1 MIRQY
6 EIVKDVVKNIG
17 LLDDQKISS
26 ALDEQFNTRE
36 RLAKIMVRLGYVA
49 SENVGNALIPQIGI
63 LPAAI
68 KIEDIDL
75 KAINTVS
82 PQLAIS
88 HRVIPFKLQA
98 NTVFLATDDPINF
111 LAAGFF
117 EKITNLSVDM
127 ALVDKVDMD
136 KALAKFYTS
145 EQKEKQHRED
155 LKKISEGIKG
165 VKGEDDAPV
174 IKLVNMIIEEALKRR
189 ASDIHVEPL
198 EHKFRIRYRI
208 DGVLHEIPGPPK
220 RLQGSIIS
228 RLKIMAGM
236 DIAEKRLP
244 QDGRIKL
251 KLETKELDL
260 RVSTLPAIHGE
271 SVVMRILDKSGFVVG
286 LEDLGFLP
294 ENRRDFERLINLPNG
309 MILVTGPTG
318 SGKTTTLYATLSHI
332 NQKERKV
339 ITIED
344 PVEYQ
349 LDGINQVQVKPQ
361 INLTFASGLRSMLR
375 QAPDII
381 MVGEIRDLETA
392 EIAIQSALTGH
403 LIFSTLHTNDA
414 AGAITRLTDMG
425 IKPYLSASTVQGIL
439 AQRLVRTVCPSCREV
454 YQPSEEEIT
463 MLSTSADQLKKIEL
477 YKGKGCSV
485 CNDTGFKGR
494 MGIYELLVMND
505 TIRELVLENTPS
517 IVLCKKARELGMRTL
532 KEDGMGKVKLGYTT
546 IEEVLRV
553 TQDA

>member
-1 MIRQY
+1 MIKKQ
-6 EIVKDVVKNIG
+6 EIVKEVVKNIG
-17 LLDDQKISS
+17 LLDEHKIRA
-26 ALDEQFNTRE
+26 ALQEQFKTKE
-36 RLAKIMVRLGYVA
+36 RLAKILVRLGYVA
-49 SENVGNALIPQIGI
+49 NESVGNTLVQQVGIIPII
-63 LPAAI
+63 I
-68 KIEDIDL
+68 KAEDIDL
-75 KAINTVS
+75 KTAGI
-82 PQLAIS
+82 IS
-88 HRVIPFKLQA
+88 SQFALDHRVIPFKIE
-98 NTVFLATDDPINF
+98 TKTMFLATDDPINF
-111 LAAGFF
+111 LASDFF
-117 EKITNLSVDM
+117 EKITSFDVDM
-127 ALVDKVDMD
+127 ALSDKVCID
-136 KALAKFYTS
+136 KLLSELYTS
-145 EQKEKQHRED
+145 KQKEK
-155 LKKISEGIKG
+155 LPGGGLTKLSEAIKD
-165 VKGEDDAPV
+165 VKGDDDGPV

-189 ASDIHVEPL
+189 ASDVHVEPL
-198 EHKFRIRYRI
+198 ENKFRIRYRI
-208 DGVLHEIPGPPK
+208 DGVLHEIQGPPK

-251 KLETKELDL
+251 KLENKELDL
-260 RVSTLPAIHGE
+260 RVSTLPATYGE
-271 SVVMRILDKSGFVVG
+271 SVVMRILDKSGFMVG
-286 LEDLGFLP
+286 LEDMGFLP
-294 ENRRDFERLINLPNG
+294 ENKKDYERLINLPNG

-392 EIAIQSALTGH
+392 EIAVQSALTGH

-414 AGAITRLTDMG
+414 AGAVTRLEDMG
-425 IKPYLSASTVQGIL
+425 VKPYLVASTVQGIL
-439 AQRLVRTVCPSCREV
+439 AQRLVRTVCPSCREA
-454 YQPSEEEIT
+454 YKPSPEEID
-463 MLSTSADQLKKIEL
+463 MLSIVPGQLKDLEL
-477 YKGKGCSV
+477 YKGKGCPT
-485 CNDTGFKGR
+485 CNGTGFKGR

-505 TIRELVLENTPS
+505 NIRELVIESAPS
-517 IVLCKKARELGMRTL
+517 ATLCKKARESGMRTL
-532 KEDGMGKVKLGYTT
+532 KEDGIEKVKRGYTT

>member
-1 MIRQY
+1 MIKKQ
-6 EIVKDVVKNIG
+6 EIVKEVVKNIG
-17 LLDDQKISS
+17 LLDDDKILS
-26 ALDEQFNTRE
+26 ALKEQLNTKE
-36 RLAKIMVRLGYVA
+36 RLSKILVKLGYVA
-49 SENVGNALIPQIGI
+49 SESVGNTLVPQVGIIPVT
-63 LPAAI
+63 I
-68 KIEDIDL
+68 KTEEIDP
-75 KAINTVS
+75 KAIDIVPSN
-82 PQLAIS
+82 LAVS
-88 HRVIPFKLQA
+88 HRVIPIKIEAKTL
-98 NTVFLATDDPINF
+98 FLATDDPINF
-111 LAAGFF
+111 LSSGFF
-117 EKITNLSVDM
+117 EKITNLDVSM
-127 ALVDKVDMD
+127 ELAD
-136 KALAKFYTS
+136 KAGIDKAIAEFYAS
-145 EQKEKQHRED
+145 GQKEKTHSD
-155 LKKISEGIKG
+155 LSKLSENIKN
-165 VKGEDDAPV
+165 VKGDDDAPV

-208 DGVLHEIPGPPK
+208 DGVLHEIKGPPK

-251 KLETKELDL
+251 RLENKELDL
-260 RVSTLPAIHGE
+260 RVSTLPATYGE
-271 SVVMRILDKSGFVVG
+271 SVVMRILDKSNFLVG
-286 LEDLGFLP
+286 LEDMGFLP
-294 ENRRDFERLINLPNG
+294 ENKKDFEKLINIPNG

-349 LDGINQVQVKPQ
+349 FDGINQVQVRSQ

-392 EIAIQSALTGH
+392 EIAVQSALTGH

-414 AGAITRLTDMG
+414 VGAVTRLVDMG
-425 IKPYLSASTVQGIL
+425 IKPYLVASTVQGVL
-439 AQRLVRTVCPSCREV
+439 AQRLVRTICQSCREG
-454 YQPSEEEIT
+454 YKPSQEEVA
-463 MLSTSADQLKKIEL
+463 MLSIAPDKLKDFEL
-477 YKGKGCSV
+477 YKGKGCPV
-485 CNDTGFKGR
+485 CNNTGYKGR
-494 MGIYELLVMND
+494 MGIYELLIMND
-505 TIRELVLENTPS
+505 IIRELVIENVSST
-517 IVLCKKARELGMRTL
+517 VLCKKAVEFGMRTL
-532 KEDGMGKVKLGYTT
+532 KEDGMEKVKRGYTT

-553 TQDA
+553 VQDA

>member
-1 MIRQY
+1 MHLKKQD
-6 EIVKDVVKNIG
+6 IVKEIVKNIG
-17 LLDDQKISS
+17 LLDDHKIRA
-26 ALDEQFNTRE
+26 ALDEQFETKE
-36 RLAKIMVRLGYVA
+36 RLVKILVRLGYVA
-49 SENVGNALIPQIGI
+49 NESVGNTLVPQIGI
-63 LPAAI
+63 LPIAI
-68 KIEDIDL
+68 KIEDIDP
-75 KAINTVS
+75 AAVNIIPS
-82 PQLAIS
+82 QLAS
-88 HRVIPFKLQA
+88 NHRIIPFKIENKTL
-98 NTVFLATDDPINF
+98 FLATDDPINF
-111 LAAGFF
+111 LASDFF
-117 EKITNLSVDM
+117 EKITNLDIDM
-127 ALVDKVDMD
+127 TLANKADID
-136 KALAKFYTS
+136 KALVELYASK
-145 EQKEKQHRED
+145 QKEKLQSD
-155 LKKISEGIKG
+155 LNKLSETIKDIKG
-165 VKGEDDAPV
+165 DDDAPV
-174 IKLVNMIIEEALKRR
+174 IKLVNMLIEEALKRR

-208 DGVLHEIPGPPK
+208 DGVLHEIQGPPK

-251 KLETKELDL
+251 RLENKELDL
-260 RVSTLPAIHGE
+260 RVSTLPATYGE
-271 SVVMRILDKSGFVVG
+271 SVVMRILDKSNFMVG
-286 LEDLGFLP
+286 LEDMGLLP
-294 ENRRDFERLINLPNG
+294 EIKKNFEMLINLPNG

-349 LDGINQVQVKPQ
+349 LDGINQVQVKSQ

-414 AGAITRLTDMG
+414 ASAVTRLVDMG
-425 IKPYLSASTVQGIL
+425 IKPYLVASTVQGIL
-439 AQRLVRTVCPSCREV
+439 AQRLVRTICPSCREA
-454 YQPSEEEIT
+454 YKPSAEELA
-463 MLSTSADQLKKIEL
+463 MLSILPDQLKDFEL
-477 YKGKGCSV
+477 YKGKGCSA
-485 CNDTGFKGR
+485 CNNTGFKGR
-494 MGIYELLVMND
+494 MGIYELLIMND
-505 TIRELVLENTPS
+505 PMRELVIENTS
-517 IVLCKKARELGMRTL
+517 SAVLCKKAREFGMLTL
-532 KEDGMGKVKLGYTT
+532 KEDGMEKVKRGYTT

-553 TQDA
+553 TQDV

>member
-1 MIRQY
+1 MIKQA
-6 EIVKDVVKNIG
+6 EIVKEVVKNIG
-17 LLDDQKISS
+17 LLDDQKIQK
-26 ALDEQFNTRE
+26 ALNEQLDTKE
-36 RLAKIMVRLGYVA
+36 RLTKILVRFGYIA
-49 SENVGNALIPQIGI
+49 SENAGGALISQLGI
-63 LPAAI
+63 FPVAI
-68 KIEDIDL
+68 KIEDVDL
-75 KAINTVS
+75 NAINIIH
-82 PQLAIS
+82 PQIAVS
-88 HRVIPFKLQA
+88 HRIIPFKVQA
-98 NTVFLATDDPINF
+98 KTVFLATDDPLNF
-111 LAAGFF
+111 LSSGFF
-117 EKITNLSVDM
+117 EKITNLNVDM
-127 ALVDKVDMD
+127 ALSSQADVD
-136 KALAKFYTS
+136 KALSEFYLSKHS
-145 EQKEKQHRED
+145 EKAPVD
-155 LKKISEGIKG
+155 LSKLAEEIKD
-165 VKGEDDAPV
+165 VKGDDDAPV
-174 IKLVNMIIEEALKRR
+174 IKLVNMLIEEALKRR

-198 EHKFRIRYRI
+198 ENKFRIRYRI
-208 DGVLHEIPGPPK
+208 DGVLHEIQGPPK

-251 KLETKELDL
+251 RLENKELDL

-271 SVVMRILDKSGFVVG
+271 SVVMRILDKSGFMVG
-286 LEDLGFLP
+286 LEDMGLLP
-294 ENRRDFERLINLPNG
+294 ENKKDFERLINLPNG

-392 EIAIQSALTGH
+392 EIAVQSALTGH

-414 AGAITRLTDMG
+414 AGAVTRLVDMG
-425 IKPYLSASTVQGIL
+425 IKPYLVASTVQCVM
-439 AQRLVRTVCPSCREV
+439 AQRLVRTVCPSCREAHK
-454 YQPSEEEIT
+454 PSEEEIAV
-463 MLSTSADQLKKIEL
+463 LSLDPSQSADLEL
-477 YKGKGCSV
+477 YKGKGCPV
-485 CNDTGFKGR
+485 CSNTGFKGR
-494 MGIYELLVMND
+494 MGIYELLVLND
-505 TIRELVLENTPS
+505 KLRELILENVPS
-517 IVLCKKARELGMRTL
+517 TVLCKRAVEFGMRTL
-532 KEDGMGKVKLGYTT
+532 KEDGVEKVKRGYTT

-553 TQDA
+553 TQDV

>member
-1 MIRQY
+1 MHLKQR
-6 EIVKDVVKNIG
+6 EIVKEIVKNIG
-17 LLDDQKISS
+17 LLDDQKIQR
-26 ALDEQFNTRE
+26 ALDEQFNTKE

-49 SENVGNALIPQIGI
+49 SENVGNALIPQLGI
-63 LPAAI
+63 LPLAI
-68 KIEDIDL
+68 QTDHIDL
-75 KAINTVS
+75 KAVNTIS
-82 PQLAIS
+82 PQLAVS
-88 HRVIPFKLQA
+88 HRIVPFNLQA
-98 NTVFLATDDPINF
+98 KTLFLATDDPINF
-111 LAAGFF
+111 LANDFF
-117 EKITNLSVDM
+117 EKITSLSVDM
-127 ALVDKVDMD
+127 TLADQADID
-136 KALAKFYTS
+136 KALAELYTS
-145 EQKEKQHRED
+145 KQNEKPHNGLSKLSED
-155 LKKISEGIKG
+155 IKDA
-165 VKGEDDAPV
+165 KGDDDAPV
-174 IKLVNMIIEEALKRR
+174 IKLVNMLIEEALKRR

-208 DGVLHEIPGPPK
+208 DGVLHEIQGPPK

-251 KLETKELDL
+251 AMENKELDL

-271 SVVMRILDKSGFVVG
+271 SVVMRILDKSSFMVG
-286 LEDLGFLP
+286 LEDMGFLP

-392 EIAIQSALTGH
+392 EIAVQSALTGH

-414 AGAITRLTDMG
+414 AGAIMRLADMG
-425 IKPYLSASTVQGIL
+425 IKPYLAASTVQGIL
-439 AQRLVRTVCPSCREV
+439 AQRLVRTICPSCREV
-454 YQPSEEEIT
+454 YQPSKEEMV
-463 MLSTSADQLKKIEL
+463 MLSIVPGQLKDLEL
-477 YKGKGCSV
+477 YKGKGCYA

-505 TIRELVLENTPS
+505 SLRELVLENAPS
-517 IVLCKKARELGMRTL
+517 AVLCK
-532 KEDGMGKVKLGYTT
+532 
-546 IEEVLRV
+546 
-553 TQDA
+553 

>member
-1 MIRQY
+1 M
-6 EIVKDVVKNIG
+6 G
-17 LLDDQKISS
+17 LLDDQKIQR
-26 ALDEQFNTRE
+26 ALDEQFNTKE
-36 RLAKIMVRLGYVA
+36 RLAKIMVRLGYVTNE
-49 SENVGNALIPQIGI
+49 SVGNALIPQLGI
-63 LPAAI
+63 LPLAI
-68 KIEDIDL
+68 KTDHIDL
-75 KAINTVS
+75 KAVNVIS
-82 PQLAIS
+82 PQLAAS
-88 HRVIPFKLQA
+88 HRVVPFKLQA
-98 NTVFLATDDPINF
+98 KTLFLATDDPINF
-111 LAAGFF
+111 LASDFF
-117 EKITNLSVDM
+117 ERITNLSVDM
-127 ALVDKVDMD
+127 TLADQADID
-136 KALAKFYTS
+136 KALAELYTS
-145 EQKEKQHRED
+145 KQKETLHND
-155 LKKISEGIKG
+155 LSKLSENIKD
-165 VKGEDDAPV
+165 VKGDDDAPV
-174 IKLVNMIIEEALKRR
+174 IKLVNMLIEEALKRR

-208 DGVLHEIPGPPK
+208 DGVLHEIQGPPK

-251 KLETKELDL
+251 ALENKELDL

-271 SVVMRILDKSGFVVG
+271 SVVMRILDKSSFMVG
-286 LEDLGFLP
+286 LEDMGFLP
-294 ENRRDFERLINLPNG
+294 ENRRDFEKLINLPNG

-349 LDGINQVQVKPQ
+349 LDGINQVQVKSQ

-414 AGAITRLTDMG
+414 AGAITRLADMG
-425 IKPYLSASTVQGIL
+425 IKPYLAASTVQGIL
-439 AQRLVRTVCPSCREV
+439 AQRLVRTICPSCREA
-454 YQPSEEEIT
+454 YQPSKEEMVILSIT
-463 MLSTSADQLKKIEL
+463 PGQLKDFEL
-477 YKGKGCSV
+477 YRGKGCSS

-505 TIRELVLENTPS
+505 SIRELVLENTPS
-517 IVLCKKARELGMRTL
+517 TVLCKKAREFGMRTL
-532 KEDGMGKVKLGYTT
+532 KEDGMEKVKRGYTT